1 MNFIEIFLKNLV
13 ISAIISTNSTEP
25 LIQAGISFNPLGSTR
40 VGMVTDLP
48 ISDFYIEK
56 CLVSIGE
63 TEINFSGGNSS
74 GNLFEKKEFTELFNP
89 DQISN
94 AHSFVEYYE
103 TAEYKATFVFGKKG
117 MTETIVIKIDYK

>member
-13 ISAIISTNSTEP
+13 ISAIITTNSTAP
-25 LIQAGISFNPLGSTR
+25 LIEAGINFIPLGSKK
-40 VGMVTDLP
+40 VGMVRDLP
-48 ISDFYIEK
+48 ISDFCIEK
-56 CLVSIGE
+56 CLVSVGE

-103 TAEYKATFVFGKKG
+103 TPEFKATFIFGKKG
-117 MTETIVIKIDYK
+117 KTETIVIKVEYK